1 MSSERGGGV
10 SSSLLPQNTLDHL
23 MNTIQ
28 SNEGNVGVANL
39 VTTAQ
44 PSTFLGKA
52 NSNLGNMRPPCMV
65 GGVVSGSNNEVA
77 AAGSSNADL

>member
-44 PSTFLGKA
+44 PSTFLA
-52 NSNLGNMRPPCMV
+52 SSNLGNMRPPCMV